1 VTDREDNDTHLNTD
15 ALGHPSSS
23 TNPLGYTGQS
33 QYNAIDQLTISS
45 N

>member
-15 ALGHPSSS
+15 ALGRPSSS
-23 TNPLGYTGQS
+23 NPLGYTS
-33 QYNAIDQLTISS
+33 QTEYNVIDQLTISS